1 MVALAVIGLGI
12 GPAASTSL
20 LGPQTAVSWAQRG
33 GVTSVVYAVRMFGG
47 SLVVALLGGI
57 GGAPASAA
65 IGRFTWV
72 VVLAAC
78 GAVSAALLAP
88 RVLRIAEPVAAPAE

>member
-1 MVALAVIGLGI
+1 MGLGI
-12 GPAASTSL
+12 GPAVSTSL

-47 SLVVALLGGI
+47 SAVVALLGEV
-57 GGAPASAA
+57 GGSSQEASV
-65 IGRFTWV
+65 GRFAAV
-72 VVLAAC
+72 AALAAG

-88 RVLRIAEPVAAPAE
+88 RVLQVAAREAATAPAE